1 MVGVEEGRDFRFRG
15 DLYSQ
20 QSTFP
25 LVKYVTFD
33 TISVLEEKNEIL
45 TTIVTRIWRLYS
57 QP

>member
-33 TISVLEEKNEIL
+33 TISVLEEKK
-45 TTIVTRIWRLYS
+45 
-57 QP
+57 